1 MAWSVQLQ
9 DTLCSFFKK
18 GCWKIKKW
26 RVKLHVTTPK
36 GTKGSFQVTVQRPL
50 DSMEIW
56 ENVAIRTRHC
66 RFDKFLDLFDLLK
79 CIDYWMPRF
88 TFEILVCTDHEYVPF
103 FDNLSWNS
111 CILQALI
118 AMQLMTNYC
127 FASDFLLKNI
137 IIKLSSAGIQNRNPC
152 RF

>member
-1 MAWSVQLQ
+1 MAWPVQLQ
-9 DTLCSFFKK
+9 DTVRSFFKK

-26 RVKLHVTTPK
+26 RVKLHMTTPK
-36 GTKGSFQVTVQRPL
+36 GTEGSFQVTAQRPL
-50 DSMEIW
+50 DFREIW
-56 ENVAIRTRHC
+56 ENVAIGTRLC
-66 RFDKFLDLFDLLK
+66 RFDEFLYLFDLLK
-79 CIDYWMPRF
+79 CIDYWIPKL
-88 TFEILVCTDHEYVPF
+88 TFEILICAEYVPF

-127 FASDFLLKNI
+127 FAFDFLLKSI
-137 IIKLSSAGIQNRNPC
+137 IIKLSSAGIQNRNLC